1 MIRARQRFLEAG
13 HFADLATR
21 VHQLAREQLQG
32 VAQQD
37 PDRLPTALEVGSGSG
52 YYIGEFARSMQ
63 QTDHA
68 ACFLG
73 LDVSKH
79 AARLAARFYPEVFF
93 FVNDLRHRIT
103 VADGSVDVILDIFSP
118 RHPQEFSR
126 IARPGALL
134 LVVIPTAQHLV
145 ELREH
150 LPILNIEPGKRD
162 RAISGLTERFELIGE
177 EQLSG
182 EMELEGF
189 QIADIL
195 RMTPNAW
202 HLTEVQLAR
211 TAEMTRQRV
220 SRSFEILSFRRREV

>member
-1 MIRARQRFLEAG
+1 
-13 HFADLATR
+13 
-21 VHQLAREQLQG
+21 
-32 VAQQD
+32 
-37 PDRLPTALEVGSGSG
+37 
-52 YYIGEFARSMQ
+52 
-63 QTDHA
+63 
-68 ACFLG
+68 
-73 LDVSKH
+73 
-79 AARLAARFYPEVFF
+79 
-93 FVNDLRHRIT
+93 
-103 VADGSVDVILDIFSP
+103 
-118 RHPQEFSR
+118 EFSR